1 MPGRARFWT
10 MVGVCAMM
18 ASDCLAQ
25 LPDLSTVPPDLVV
38 PAMQEGTPGSGLR
51 VRQTASGWEGTQVHH
66 ALYLP
71 RDWEPGRR
79 YPVIVEYAGNGGFR
93 NAYGDVCTGRVEDC
107 HMGYGL
113 SAGVG
118 FIWVAMP
125 FVDSAAGANALTWW
139 GDVEA
144 SVRYCKQAV
153 REVCEAWGGDPA
165 RVILCGFSRGSIAC
179 NYIGLHDDDI
189 ARLWRGFLCCSHYDG
204 VRTWP
209 YPDSD
214 AASALARLKRLGDRP
229 QFICQE
235 GSTGAT
241 ETYLKGAGVTGAFT
255 FCTVPFRNHSDE
267 WTLRD
272 CTARQAARRWLAQ
285 VAGTQG

>member
-1 MPGRARFWT
+1 MQDGPPG
-10 MVGVCAMM
+10 
-18 ASDCLAQ
+18 
-25 LPDLSTVPPDLVV
+25 P
-38 PAMQEGTPGSGLR
+38 GLR
-51 VRQTASGWEGTQVHH
+51 VRQTAAGWEGTQVYH

-71 RDWEPGRR
+71 RDWQPGRR

-113 SAGVG
+113 TAGVG
-118 FIWVAMP
+118 FVWVCMP
-125 FVDSAAGANALTWW
+125 FVDSAARTNALVWW

-144 SVRYCKQAV
+144 SVRYCKQV
-153 REVCEAWGGDPA
+153 VHEVCARWGGDPA
-165 RVILCGFSRGSIAC
+165 RIILCGFSRGSIAC

-204 VRTWP
+204 VRTWL
-209 YPDSD
+209 Y
-214 AASALARLKRLGDRP
+214 AASDPAAALERLRRLGDRP

-235 GSTGAT
+235 GSTAAT
-241 ETYLKGAGVTGAFT
+241 EAYLRGTGVAGAFT
-255 FCTVPFRNHSDE
+255 FCTIPFRNHSDE

-272 CTARQAARRWLAQ
+272 CSARRAARQWLTAIVNAAPSIP
-285 VAGTQG
+285 

>member
-1 MPGRARFWT
+1 
-10 MVGVCAMM
+10 M
-18 ASDCLAQ
+18 AGHCLAE
-25 LPDLSTVPPDLVV
+25 LPDLSTVPPDLTV
-38 PAMQEGTPGSGLR
+38 PPMQDGPPGPGLR
-51 VRQTASGWEGTQVHH
+51 VRQTAAGWEGTQVYH

-71 RDWEPGRR
+71 RDWQPGRR

-113 SAGVG
+113 TAGVG
-118 FIWVAMP
+118 FVWVCMP
-125 FVDSAAGANALTWW
+125 FVDSAAGINALVWW

-144 SVRYCKQAV
+144 SVRYCKQV
-153 REVCEAWGGDPA
+153 VQEVCARWGGDPS

-209 YPDSD
+209 Y
-214 AASALARLKRLGDRP
+214 AASDPAAALERLRRLGDRP

-235 GSTGAT
+235 GSTAAT
-241 ETYLKGAGVTGAFT
+241 EAYLKGTGVAGAFT
-255 FCTVPFRNHSDE
+255 FCTIPFRNHSDE

-272 CTARQAARRWLAQ
+272 CSARRAARQWLTAIVNAAPSIP
-285 VAGTQG
+285 